1 MNRVNKLSFTAC
13 RLERL
18 SEVKFYKSKGYSV
31 LYEFVTYLD
40 RRMYR
45 MIKPLSQ

>member
-1 MNRVNKLSFTAC
+1 MNRVNKLSFTIDYYKNESA
-13 RLERL
+13 
-18 SEVKFYKSKGYSV
+18 VKFYKSKGYSV